1 MTILITPW
9 QHISPLISIIQF
21 IILMKYH
28 KAENLMPKTLKRLS
42 DLDRTDKRILDELQR
57 DGRIS
62 NVKLARKV
70 NLTPTPCLER
80 VRRLERDG
88 YIRGYTAL
96 LDPEMMDAGL
106 LVFAEINLTHTA
118 RDVFRE
124 FRNEARKLPEV
135 LDCHLVSGN
144 FDYLIK
150 ARVRDMQEY
159 RAFLAEKI
167 LALPG
172 VNGSRSYVVMEEVKE
187 STQLCIFKD

>member
-1 MTILITPW
+1 MVYTVIYVVQKHLHRQPMTRNDR
-9 QHISPLISIIQF
+9 
-21 IILMKYH
+21 
-28 KAENLMPKTLKRLS
+28 NLKK
-42 DLDRTDKRILDELQR
+42 LDRIDRHILEVLQA

-80 VRRLERDG
+80 VKRLERDG
-88 YIRGYTAL
+88 FIRGYTAL
-96 LDPEMMDAGL
+96 LDPEKVDAGL
-106 LVFAEINLTHTA
+106 LVFAEISLTHTA

-124 FRNEARKLPEV
+124 FRNEARKLPEI

-187 STQLCIFKD
+187 TTRLPLNRVTR

>member
-1 MTILITPW
+1 MSA
-9 QHISPLISIIQF
+9 Q
-21 IILMKYH
+21 K
-28 KAENLMPKTLKRLS
+28 PKP
-42 DLDRTDKRILDELQR
+42 LDRIDRRILEVLQE

-62 NVKLARKV
+62 NVALARKV

-88 YIRGYTAL
+88 YIRGYSAR
-96 LDPEMMDAGL
+96 LDPELVGAGL
-106 LVFAEINLTHTA
+106 LVYAEITLTHTA
-118 RDVFRE
+118 RDAFRE
-124 FRNEARKLPEV
+124 FRNEALKLPQI

-159 RAFLAEKI
+159 REFLGDK
-167 LALPG
+167 LLSLPG

-187 STQLCIFKD
+187 TLALPLHR